1 MPVPFPPYRWSE
13 KAGQYVRRNG
23 RFVPRSEVRRAIDT
37 ALLAEQKRTRTL
49 ARDLRAGRI
58 TLGKWR
64 TEMRDVIKTVHVYS
78 AAASKGGWAQLT
90 QADYGRIGQIV
101 RGEYGHLERFA
112 RQISRGDPRAK
123 GGRLD
128 ARAMQYAEA
137 GRDTYHQTERAV
149 ARAVG
154 YRFERNLL
162 HPADHCAGCLGE
174 TARGRVRIGELIP
187 IGRRNCL
194 RRCRCSLAFSR

>member
-1 MPVPFPPYRWSE
+1 MPVSFPPFRWSE

-23 RFVPRSEVRRAIDT
+23 RFVPRSEVRRALDT
-37 ALLAEQKRTRTL
+37 ALRAEQKRTQRL
-49 ARDLRAGRI
+49 ARDLRAGRV
-58 TLGKWR
+58 TLTQWR
-64 TEMRDVIKTVHVYS
+64 TEMRDVIKNVHVYS
-78 AAASKGGWAQLT
+78 AASAQGGWAQLS

-137 GRDTYHQTERAV
+137 GRDTYHQTERAT
-149 ARAVG
+149 ALGVG
-154 YRFERNLL
+154 YRFERNVL
-162 HPADHCAGCLGE
+162 HPADHCGGCLGE
-174 TARGRVRIGELIP
+174 TARGRVRIGQLIP
-187 IGRRNCL
+187 IGRRDC
-194 RRCRCSLAFSR
+194 RRKCRCSLAFSR